1 MAIITTEGLNDR
13 ARKNA
18 NISGSAPFLDFI
30 LGSGTNAEAVGIKS
44 TDMTILTTGGSS
56 RHGVTSTN
64 ITLEA
69 GSVCQWV
76 LPYTFTTN
84 LSIAQFAC
92 AHAASEDS
100 ELLVYHKFASAK
112 AVIATDTATITLRLT
127 ET

>member
-13 ARKNA
+13 ARKNGG
-18 NISGSAPFLDFI
+18 ITGSDPFIDFI
-30 LGSGTNAEAVGIKS
+30 LGSGTVAEAVGIKT
-44 TDMTILTTGGSS
+44 TDMSILTTGGSS
-56 RHGVTSTN
+56 RMTVVSSD

-76 LPYTFTTN
+76 KAYTFTTD

-92 AHAASEDS
+92 AHASSIDN

-112 AVIATDTATITLRLT
+112 SVVDTDTATITLRVT